1 VEDILIVSS
10 FPKINSQEE
19 SGPVIMKFQK
29 VFLKKDITTVIQCP
43 KCRKTKVISAVKYIG
58 NQRFKVKCSC
68 GLVFGVELDF
78 RQTYRKKSNLD
89 GYVVKLFSGKR
100 QPQLLYESKT
110 TDSNP
115 LNCKIISIS
124 KNGITLTT
132 VDKHGIGI
140 GDDIKVKFTLDN
152 SASTEIE
159 KRAHVKW
166 VKNKLIG
173 CEFFETYKNDVTLGF
188 YFL

>member
-1 VEDILIVSS
+1 ME
-10 FPKINSQEE
+10 
-19 SGPVIMKFQK
+19 FQK
-29 VFLKKDITTVIQCP
+29 VFLRKDVTAVIQCSN
-43 KCRKTKVISAVKYIG
+43 CRKTKVVSAIKLIG
-58 NQRFKVKCSC
+58 KHRFKVKCSC
-68 GLVFGVELDF
+68 GSVFGVELDF
-78 RQTYRKKSNLD
+78 RQTYRKKADLD

-115 LNCKIISIS
+115 LNCKIINIS
-124 KNGITLTT
+124 RNGISLTT

-159 KRAHVKW
+159 KKAHVKW
-166 VKNKLIG
+166 VKDNYIG
-173 CEFFETYKNDVTLGF
+173 CEFFETYKHDVTLAF

>member
-1 VEDILIVSS
+1 ME
-10 FPKINSQEE
+10 
-19 SGPVIMKFQK
+19 FQK
-29 VFLKKDITTVIQCP
+29 VFIRQDTTTLIRCP
-43 KCRKTKVISAVKYIG
+43 DCRKEKVTSSGKFLGRHRV
-58 NQRFKVKCSC
+58 KVKCTC
-68 GLVFGVELDF
+68 GSVFGVEIDF
-78 RQTYRKKSNLD
+78 RQTYRKKTDLD
-89 GYVVKLFSGKR
+89 GYVVRLFQEKR

-124 KNGITLTT
+124 RNGISLTT

-152 SASTEIE
+152 SASTEFE
-159 KRAHVKW
+159 KKAHVKW
-166 VKNKLIG
+166 VTGNYIG
-173 CEFFETYKNDVTLGF
+173 CEFFETYKHDVTLAF